1 MEGIGMY
8 IIIGGVGLVGTEL
21 ARRLVENK
29 HDVVVVDED
38 ERVCD
43 NLYAELGVVAINGN
57 ISRIETLVEANIEK
71 ADCVVTSTGSDTDNL
86 ACAIL
91 AKSFGVPQII
101 ARMRNSS
108 YENAYKLAGVSSVVR
123 VTDLMVN
130 LMIVEIEKPKVRRVL
145 TIGGGK
151 ADIYSLVLPEGAR
164 VAGRMVQ
171 EIARDPAFPPDSVFI
186 AVFNREKDEVAIPR
200 GQQVINEG
208 DELLMVSPA
217 EQIKNVTDFL
227 FG

>member
-1 MEGIGMY
+1 MY
-8 IIIGGVGLVGTEL
+8 VIIGGVGLVGMEL
-21 ARRLVENK
+21 ARRLAENK
-29 HDVVVVDED
+29 HDVVIIDAD
-38 ERVCD
+38 QRVCD
-43 NLYAELGVVAINGN
+43 KAYAELGVVAINGN
-57 ISRIETLVEANIEK
+57 VSNIDTLVEAGVKN
-71 ADCVVTSTGSDTDNL
+71 ADCVVTCTGSDTDNL
-86 ACAIL
+86 ACTIL
-91 AKSFGVPQII
+91 AKSFGVAQVI

-108 YENAYKLAGVSSVVR
+108 YENAYKLAGVTSVVR

-151 ADIYSLVLPEGAR
+151 ADIYSLVVPKGAR
-164 VAGRMVQ
+164 VAGKTVQ
-171 EIARDPAFPPDSVFI
+171 EIARAPAFPPDSIFI
-186 AVFNREKDEVAIPR
+186 AVFNRGKDEVSIPR

-208 DELLMVSPA
+208 DELLMISPA

>member
-1 MEGIGMY
+1 MY
-8 IIIGGVGLVGTEL
+8 IIIGGVGMVGMEL

-29 HDVVVVDED
+29 HDVVIIDAD

-43 NLYAELGVVAINGN
+43 KVYAELGVVAINGN
-57 ISRIETLVEANIEK
+57 IAKIETLTEANIDK
-71 ADCVVTSTGSDTDNL
+71 ADCLVTCTGNDTDNL

-91 AKSFGVPQII
+91 AKSLGVPQVIS
-101 ARMRNSS
+101 RMRNPS
-108 YENAYKLAGVSSVVR
+108 YESAYKLVGVSSVVR

-151 ADIYSLVLPEGAR
+151 ADIYSLVVPKGAR
-164 VAGRMVQ
+164 VAGQTVQ
-171 EIARDPAFPPDSVFI
+171 EIARDPAFPPDSIFI
-186 AVFNREKDEVAIPR
+186 AVFDREKGEVSIPR

-208 DELLMVSPA
+208 DQLLMISRA
-217 EQIKNVTDFL
+217 EQIKNITDFL

>member
-1 MEGIGMY
+1 MEGLSMY
-8 IIIGGVGLVGTEL
+8 IVIGGLGLVGMEL
-21 ARRLVENK
+21 ARKLVENK
-29 HDVVVVDED
+29 HDVVIIDQD

-43 NLYAELGVVAINGN
+43 KVYAELGVVAINGN
-57 ISRIETLVEANIEK
+57 IARIETLVEANIDK
-71 ADCVVTSTGSDTDNL
+71 ADCLVTSTGNDTDNL

-91 AKSFGVPQII
+91 AKSFGVPQVIC
-101 ARMRNSS
+101 RMRNPS
-108 YENAYKLAGVSSVVR
+108 YESAYKLAGVTSVVR

-151 ADIYSLVLPEGAR
+151 ADIYSLVVPKGAR
-164 VAGRMVQ
+164 VAGQTVQ
-171 EIARDPAFPPDSVFI
+171 EIARDPAFPPDSIFI
-186 AVFNREKDEVAIPR
+186 AVFDRDKDKVSIPR

-208 DELLMVSPA
+208 DEILMISRP
-217 EQIKNVTDFL
+217 EEIKNVTDFL